1 MTIIQMEIFLK
12 VIEAKSFTKAGEDLG
27 LSQSAVSHA
36 IANLEESLGFQLVVR
51 NRSGASVTSNG
62 EKMIPHF
69 RNILN
74 QMKLMKQEADEITG
88 LQKGK
93 ISIGTFESITI
104 NWLPHILKQF
114 NDQHPQ
120 VEIELLEGTYEEIC
134 HWLQIGKIDVG
145 FILNK
150 DKLTVDFYPLKDD
163 RLKLLLPSSHE
174 LREHQSISMT
184 QLISDP
190 FIMPYKG
197 CDEHV
202 RLLFKQQNVL
212 PNVKFVI
219 KDVHSIVAM
228 VQAGLGISIM
238 PELTLPN
245 QMDHIYIKH
254 ISDDVYR
261 TIGIAALDF
270 KRLSPAAE
278 RFIEITKTWIS
289 QKNKYFSEGKVAG
302 VTGEEAINAEM

>member
-12 VIEAKSFTKAGEDLG
+12 VIEAKSFTKAGDDMG

-36 IANLEESLGFQLVVR
+36 IANLEDSLGFQLVVR

-69 RNILN
+69 RNILHEI
-74 QMKLMKQEADEITG
+74 KLMKQEAEEITG

-134 HWLQIGKIDVG
+134 HWLHIGKIDVG

-150 DKLTVDFYPLKDD
+150 DKLTVDFYPLQDD

-238 PELTLPN
+238 PELTLPD

-270 KRLSPAAE
+270 NRLSPAAE
-278 RFIEITKTWIS
+278 RFIDITKTWVF

-302 VTGEEAINAEM
+302 ETGED